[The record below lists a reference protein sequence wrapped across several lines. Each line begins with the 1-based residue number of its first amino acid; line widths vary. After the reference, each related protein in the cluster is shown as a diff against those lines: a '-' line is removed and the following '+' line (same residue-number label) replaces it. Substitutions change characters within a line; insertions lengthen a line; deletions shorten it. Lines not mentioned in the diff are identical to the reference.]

1 LIKVNEEHSK
11 ISDQGLQKKYLSSMK
26 IERNQEIIKQEKR
39 GVECQTDYESLN
51 CKHLL
56 NDNKFENNMKAADSL

>member
-1 LIKVNEEHSK
+1 
-11 ISDQGLQKKYLSSMK
+11 MK